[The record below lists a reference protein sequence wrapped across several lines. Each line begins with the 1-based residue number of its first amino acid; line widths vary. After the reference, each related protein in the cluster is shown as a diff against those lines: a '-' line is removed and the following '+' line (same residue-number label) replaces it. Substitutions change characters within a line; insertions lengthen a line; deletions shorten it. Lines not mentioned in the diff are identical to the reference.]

1 MIAGQTMSPQQR
13 RTSRKIKKEID
24 ILLKI
29 RKAAVKT
36 HSIFYAIIALFT
48 LVIFTAEGNC
58 FAGANDIKAR
68 MQQRLPTIVKLK
80 ADGLVGENNKG
91 YLEFVP
97 GAARKEA
104 DLIAAENND
113 RKSVYSAIAKQQGT
127 KEQLVGARRAIQIGE
142 KASTGEWL
150 QDTSGM
156 RYKK

>member
-1 MIAGQTMSPQQR
+1 MKR
-13 RTSRKIKKEID
+13 
-24 ILLKI
+24 
-29 RKAAVKT
+29 

-97 GAARKEA
+97 GAAKK
-104 DLIAAENND
+104 DPNTVSAENND
-113 RKSVYSAIAKQQGT
+113 RQAVYGAIAKQQCT
-127 KEQLVGARRAIQIGE
+127 SPQLVGERRASQIGQ
-142 KASTGEWL
+142 KASSGSWL
-150 QDTSGM
+150 QDPSGKW
-156 RYKK
+156 YKK